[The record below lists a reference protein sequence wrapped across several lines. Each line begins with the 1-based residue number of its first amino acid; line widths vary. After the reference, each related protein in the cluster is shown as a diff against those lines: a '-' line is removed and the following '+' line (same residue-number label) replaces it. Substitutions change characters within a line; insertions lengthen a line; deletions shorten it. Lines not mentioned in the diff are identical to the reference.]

1 MSDNGPYIDLSQ
13 DEERN
18 PKLSVG
24 YNSKKGWGAKFEG
37 SKNNQFVSGY
47 IPLPVGELNVGVKK
61 NFSNISG
68 LNLGLGGR
76 VGYKVKT
83 DDLINALRNR

>member
-13 DEERN
+13 DKERN

-24 YNSKKGWGAKFEG
+24 YNSKKNWGAKFEG
-37 SKNNQFVSGY
+37 SKNNQSVSGY
-47 IPLPVGELNVGVKK
+47 IPLPVGELNVGVK
-61 NFSNISG
+61 NG